1 MTMNDTWG
9 YRSDDQNFKS
19 TSALIQNL
27 CDIASK
33 GGNYLLNVGPTSE
46 GLIPQPEI
54 DRLKEIGAWMKVNG
68 EAIYGTTASPFED
81 LPWGRCT
88 KKIASDGKST
98 TLYLHV
104 FDWPANGILLVPG
117 LHNAVRSARLLA
129 TSENLAFSATAK
141 GVAVTVPATAPDTN
155 SSTVVL
161 EIMGTP
167 EIVEPANAQD
177 ADGTV
182 KLEASDA
189 KLLGGLKLEPGE
201 GRADI
206 GYWTNSADTASWV
219 VQIDHAGVFKVSAEI
234 AAVSSG
240 KFDIVVGGQTVSG
253 VAPATGD
260 YSMFKNVDLPGS
272 LQLSTGRATIT
283 VKPVPEGWS
292 PMNLRSLQL
301 VPTK

>member
-1 MTMNDTWG
+1 
-9 YRSDDQNFKS
+9 
-19 TSALIQNL
+19 
-27 CDIASK
+27 
-33 GGNYLLNVGPTSE
+33 
-46 GLIPQPEI
+46 
-54 DRLKEIGAWMKVNG
+54 
-68 EAIYGTTASPFED
+68 
-81 LPWGRCT
+81 
-88 KKIASDGKST
+88 
-98 TLYLHV
+98 
-104 FDWPANGILLVPG
+104 
-117 LHNAVRSARLLA
+117 
-129 TSENLAFSATAK
+129 
-141 GVAVTVPATAPDTN
+141 
-155 SSTVVL
+155 
-161 EIMGTP
+161 
-167 EIVEPANAQD
+167 
-177 ADGTV
+177 V